1 VTDILLTVSLVISAI
16 AASAAVVAV
25 LRVGTLS
32 DTQQT
37 PPRQIDADKT
47 FARAIQ
53 ELAARLDD
61 LTRQSQTV
69 SHQLDAV
76 ERQLNELL
84 NSDVSQHAA
93 AAPAAA
99 PTPPAPLPAEPPAPE
114 ASEPRAP
121 AHPAAGE
128 LAEPPQPFASASAPA
143 DHWSAPAE
151 PPPEPEPAASPPAA
165 SPPPDVVS
173 APEPES
179 FAAAL
184 PPPSAVSMAEELV
197 IGYRAVIGE
206 RSKGP
211 IREWLL
217 QNGSIALE
225 PLEDGTLMP
234 GDSGPIAA
242 IMVNQQ
248 RAVLLPAPAFVVD
261 FATRFAGSQISMR
274 QVMRG
279 CFDAVADGTGEMR
292 LQSPAIARREGD
304 RWVLERAGQLSGF
317 TDAG

>member
-1 VTDILLTVSLVISAI
+1 MTDILMIVSLVISAI

-25 LRVGTLS
+25 LRIGALS

-37 PPRQIDADKT
+37 HPRQIEAENT
-47 FARAIQ
+47 VARASQ
-53 ELAARLDD
+53 ELGARLDD

-69 SHQLDAV
+69 SHQLDVV

-84 NSDVSQHAA
+84 ASDVFHQAAPALA

-99 PTPPAPLPAEPPAPE
+99 PTPPAPLLAEPPAPE
-114 ASEPRAP
+114 ASEPCAP
-121 AHPAAGE
+121 ARPAAGE
-128 LAEPPQPFASASAPA
+128 PADPPQPFASASAPA
-143 DHWSAPAE
+143 DDWSAPAE
-151 PPPEPEPAASPPAA
+151 PPPA

-179 FAAAL
+179 FAAA
-184 PPPSAVSMAEELV
+184 PPPKSAASMAEELV
-197 IGYRAVIGE
+197 IGYRAVIDE

-248 RAVLLPAPAFVVD
+248 RAILLPTPAFVVD

-292 LQSPAIARREGD
+292 LQSPAIARRDGD